1 MSCPQ
6 ILPVWFSSAFCT
18 SHYLLISKTRPTNRH
33 NTFVILTMPKP
44 RGKTSKRKSADKSE
58 QQQPTQAAKGKDVDE
73 DSCENKEPPTKKLK
87 VGTKKTADSL
97 ASKVKEEQE
106 KKQEEK
112 LTPKKKDDTPKKRSR
127 KGSSSAS
134 EVFRDNRLELEQ
146 LGYTIK
152 TVSDLPEKDRDMF
165 IAAGEDQNEKLIFDT
180 RCNQVRQPHNY
191 TALKQHATTLQHQN
205 PHTKAKTNRT
215 TAPSTKNERNA
226 LFARACLYSGIT
238 DGEAAMM
245 ASFVRVA
252 YDAEFPAFERVS
264 KKLPVIFQDDL
275 DFLAPQL
282 RASTGF
288 GLDGGLMAKHH
299 VIGMRALPS
308 ELWFDNYMIAAGETT
323 DFEVIK
329 IILKHVTE
337 KYPNMR
343 HVVMDSATY
352 NIKVWFCVF
361 SVLLF
366 LFFLFFF
373 LSQGASEAATELL
386 IFLCVG
392 HGIHNIMKNFVKK
405 HYPAVW
411 ELVVLLRK
419 AFFNAPTR
427 ASRYISA
434 QKAQNLAA
442 PSANGPHEK
451 AYQEFQNI
459 LGASSFVLPDTLS
472 TMLAKFFVTYPS
484 ITPGT
489 LEETEK
495 LLGDLHQTET
505 AEPKAKSMVDSK
517 GTRWNSLT
525 KLLRHVS
532 ERRLAIMAFCAEERQ
547 KYGASVCKSIRAL
560 VQLLHDTDTVSLWE
574 QVVACSEVMDVPSKL
589 MDGVADPSGTV
600 PPILTLHTSFEK
612 MTTELSS
619 MELTGAKELGTELG
633 NFFRKHKNFPQ
644 FSAGS
649 LLVPG
654 LLKLTGQSAV
664 APLKAGFGPSV
675 FVGGAGAWFTDEVE
689 SALLRWLDDPT
700 VITQGYPVR
709 DLWKM
714 LDDSYEV
721 LKKFVFCVLDISPC
735 VTLVDRGFS
744 TSYKLSCN
752 KKRART
758 TVGNFCMRT
767 QLLINGDVQGKLRV
781 SEDDV
786 AFGGY
791 STGEETED
799 DDFNW

>member
-1 MSCPQ
+1 MTPSSPPSKSGQ
-6 ILPVWFSSAFCT
+6 EAYLNFSG
-18 SHYLLISKTRPTNRH
+18 H
-33 NTFVILTMPKP
+33 
-44 RGKTSKRKSADKSE
+44 
-58 QQQPTQAAKGKDVDE
+58 
-73 DSCENKEPPTKKLK
+73 
-87 VGTKKTADSL
+87 
-97 ASKVKEEQE
+97 
-106 KKQEEK
+106 
-112 LTPKKKDDTPKKRSR
+112 
-127 KGSSSAS
+127 
-134 EVFRDNRLELEQ
+134 
-146 LGYTIK
+146 
-152 TVSDLPEKDRDMF
+152 
-165 IAAGEDQNEKLIFDT
+165 
-180 RCNQVRQPHNY
+180 
-191 TALKQHATTLQHQN
+191 
-205 PHTKAKTNRT
+205 
-215 TAPSTKNERNA
+215 
-226 LFARACLYSGIT
+226 
-238 DGEAAMM
+238 
-245 ASFVRVA
+245 
-252 YDAEFPAFERVS
+252 
-264 KKLPVIFQDDL
+264 L

-366 LFFLFFF
+366 IYYLLFILFFF

-619 MELTGAKELGTELG
+619 MEHTGAKELGTELG

-644 FSAGS
+644 ISPQFPPIFRRKSPCSRPFEVNWSKCCGALEGGVRSQCFCWGPGSLTRSRVPCSAGLMTPMSS
-649 LLVPG
+649 LRDIL
-654 LLKLTGQSAV
+654 
-664 APLKAGFGPSV
+664 FG
-675 FVGGAGAWFTDEVE
+675 
-689 SALLRWLDDPT
+689 
-700 VITQGYPVR
+700 
-709 DLWKM
+709 
-714 LDDSYEV
+714 
-721 LKKFVFCVLDISPC
+721 ISGKC
-735 VTLVDRGFS
+735 WTI
-744 TSYKLSCN
+744 
-752 KKRART
+752 RT
-758 TVGNFCMRT
+758 RC
-767 QLLINGDVQGKLRV
+767 
-781 SEDDV
+781 
-786 AFGGY
+786 
-791 STGEETED
+791 
-799 DDFNW
+799 